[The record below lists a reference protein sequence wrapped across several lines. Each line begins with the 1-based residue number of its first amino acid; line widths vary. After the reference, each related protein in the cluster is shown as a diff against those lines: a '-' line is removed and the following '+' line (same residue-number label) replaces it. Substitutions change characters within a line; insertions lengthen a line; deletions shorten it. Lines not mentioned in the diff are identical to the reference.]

1 MRGEAVARLGTAV
14 RQAIRLER
22 PLAALRL
29 DVDGIAAI
37 AQRRGEA
44 AAVAARQACATRLRR
59 ATREGDELFP
69 VGADGYLAVLALAKD
84 ERELDGAT
92 RRLIATV
99 ADTDP
104 LLTAS
109 VGVAVFPDD
118 GFDAGDL
125 LVKADAAATAAASAG
140 GGSAFWFREH
150 AGRAVRRHG
159 RARSRLVRRNE
170 DALVVAYEPIVDA
183 RDGRLTGAR
192 ALLRWRDQSC
202 DAERSPRTSL
212 DPVSDRELLAELDL
226 WTLRQA
232 LRAAHQWNESG
243 LSLRMHA
250 TASSVAETLVD
261 AFDEAGAARIAA
273 TGGLCVELAEEAVA
287 EDVESARV
295 LAGRLRRMGV
305 TIGAEAFGQ
314 RTLALDALAALPLD
328 LIAVD
333 VRGEVRALAALACG
347 AILAPRI
354 IADGVRDRAGAA
366 RLSRSGAHELR
377 GPAVGTP
384 MDSERFAGWARA
396 AGPLSW
402 ERS

>member
-59 ATREGDELFP
+59 ATREGDELFA
-69 VGADGYLAVLALAKD
+69 VGADGYLAVLALSRD

-150 AGRAVRRHG
+150 AGRAVRRHA
-159 RARSRLVRRNE
+159 RARSRLVRRSE
-170 DALVVAYEPIVDA
+170 DALAVAYEPIVDA
-183 RDGRLTGAR
+183 RDGRPVGAR
-192 ALLRWRDQSC
+192 AILHWRDQDFESG
-202 DAERSPRTSL
+202 RSPRTAL
-212 DPVSDRELLAELDL
+212 DPVADRELLAELDL
-226 WTLRQA
+226 WTLRHA
-232 LRAAHQWNESG
+232 LRTLHQWNEIG
-243 LSLRMHA
+243 LSLRLHA
-250 TASSVAETLVD
+250 TASTVSESLVE
-261 AFDEAGAARIAA
+261 AFDAGDAARLAA
-273 TGGLCVELAEEAVA
+273 TGRLCVELSEAAVA
-287 EDVESARV
+287 DDIESARV
-295 LAGRLRRMGV
+295 LSARLRRMGV
-305 TIGAEAFGQ
+305 TIGAEAFGD
-314 RTLALDALAALPLD
+314 RTIALDALAALPLD
-328 LIAVD
+328 VIAVD

-347 AILAPRI
+347 SILASRL
-354 IADGVRDRAGAA
+354 IADGVRDRASAA
-366 RLSRSGAHELR
+366 RLVRSGAHELR
-377 GPAVGTP
+377 GPAIAAP
-384 MDSERFAGWARA
+384 MEAERFAAWVQT
-396 AGPLSW
+396 AGPSSW

>member
-29 DVDGIAAI
+29 DVDGIPAI

-150 AGRAVRRHG
+150 AGRAVRRRA

-183 RDGRLTGAR
+183 RD
-192 ALLRWRDQSC
+192 
-202 DAERSPRTSL
+202 
-212 DPVSDRELLAELDL
+212 
-226 WTLRQA
+226 
-232 LRAAHQWNESG
+232 
-243 LSLRMHA
+243 
-250 TASSVAETLVD
+250 
-261 AFDEAGAARIAA
+261 
-273 TGGLCVELAEEAVA
+273 
-287 EDVESARV
+287 
-295 LAGRLRRMGV
+295 
-305 TIGAEAFGQ
+305 
-314 RTLALDALAALPLD
+314 
-328 LIAVD
+328 
-333 VRGEVRALAALACG
+333 
-347 AILAPRI
+347 
-354 IADGVRDRAGAA
+354 
-366 RLSRSGAHELR
+366 
-377 GPAVGTP
+377 
-384 MDSERFAGWARA
+384 
-396 AGPLSW
+396 
-402 ERS
+402 